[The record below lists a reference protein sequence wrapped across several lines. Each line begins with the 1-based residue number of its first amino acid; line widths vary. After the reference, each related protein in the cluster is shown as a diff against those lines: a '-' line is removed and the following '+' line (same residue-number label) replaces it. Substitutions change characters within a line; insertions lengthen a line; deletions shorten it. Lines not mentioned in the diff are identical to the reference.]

1 MPFLQPKIFSSK
13 IILEPCNCESKMMDA
28 SQFAGDF
35 TNFSTQI
42 FSSQEIPQSQ
52 ENLDRWS
59 SYDKYLFHIFS
70 LSLLLIHA
78 LVS

>member
-13 IILEPCNCESKMMDA
+13 IILEPCNCKSKMMDA
-28 SQFAGDF
+28 SQFAWDF

-59 SYDKYLFHIFS
+59 SYDEYLFHVLS
-70 LSLLLIHA
+70 LSLLLTLA